1 MKKEKIQSGLAL
13 FIAIL
18 ALAISLWQG
27 FEERRHNRLT
37 VKPLLSFETISH
49 NQTKSIRLSNNGLG
63 PAIIKGFYV
72 YLDGQKVDA
81 DIENPWLQVMNKRGL
96 EGQISQMWYLAE
108 TSILKPEQSYILLSW
123 PIEVRQDLQIQVA
136 IEYES
141 IYNKS
146 FSLKEDF

>member
-1 MKKEKIQSGLAL
+1 MKKEKVQSGLAL

-37 VKPLLSFETISH
+37 VKPLLNFETISH

-63 PAIIKGFYV
+63 PAVIKGFYV
-72 YLDGQKVDA
+72 YLDGQKIDA
-81 DIENPWLQVMNKRGL
+81 NIENPWSKVMKKRGL

-108 TSILKPEQSYILLSW
+108 ASILKPEQSYVLLTW
-123 PIEVRQDLQIQVA
+123 PAELRQNLQIQVA

-141 IYNKS
+141 IYSQNYT
-146 FSLKEDF
+146 LTGDF